1 MKIRRVLSAVVL
13 LTLLPALCG
22 CSSARVMKIQNVNAE
37 ANTFDFVDQQTGKA
51 IEYDTLI
58 MNGKPVVEY
67 ACSTGMGEMVM
78 FAYEE
83 GQIVRSGNKTTY
95 NNVDGY
101 TAAAELEY
109 KLEGG
114 TLTVLGLKD

>member
-1 MKIRRVLSAVVL
+1 MKIRRVFSGAVL
-13 LTLLPALCG
+13 LTVLLSLCG
-22 CSSARVMKIQNVNAE
+22 CSSARVMKIQNVDAA
-37 ANTFDFVDQQTGKA
+37 ANTFDFVDQQTGKV

-58 MNGKPVVEY
+58 VKGKTVVEY
-67 ACSTGMGEMVM
+67 ACSTGMDEMVM

-101 TAAAELEY
+101 TTVAELKY
-109 KLEGG
+109 KLEEG
-114 TLTVLGLKD
+114 TLTVIGLKD